1 MNMEKVSFEP
11 QPNWIYYA
19 LFASEAAEIVGI
31 PIQLSLFGPLH
42 GSPSTPFPV
51 SLNPPSAV
59 SPLFGITNRP
69 STSITFPH
77 FHFHAHGHR
86 HRRPPARL
94 SNIPLIPR
102 KITSSRTILARPL
115 FLHRGHLGTTWTG
128 GAGRER
134 EQRGPLEMM
143 VTVLLA
149 WHSRSR
155 ESLRENGARAEGDP
169 VLWPGLPKCPSPF
182 LVLLSHQHQT

>member
-77 FHFHAHGHR
+77 FHFHGHR

-115 FLHRGHLGTTWTG
+115 FLHRGHLGTTGTG

-155 ESLRENGARAEGDP
+155 ESLKENGARAEGDL
-169 VLWPGLPKCPSPF
+169 VAWPAQVPIPLPCFTVSP
-182 LVLLSHQHQT
+182 SHQHRT

>member
-1 MNMEKVSFEP
+1 MNLNQIGFIMPYS
-11 QPNWIYYA
+11 QA
-19 LFASEAAEIVGI
+19 RL
-31 PIQLSLFGPLH
+31 QRSLVFPSSCPFSVPFTGPLPH
-42 GSPSTPFPV
+42 PSPSYLTRLLL
-51 SLNPPSAV
+51 SHLYSESQTGHQPPSL
-59 SPLFGITNRP
+59 SPT
-69 STSITFPH
+69 STSTRT
-77 FHFHAHGHR
+77 ATVTVA
-86 HRRPPARL
+86 RPPARL